1 MTDACRAQNSKDMH
15 ACMPNLGERISA
27 CMNPGVCVC
36 MLFYVRT
43 KAGATEAAWTGAFL
57 MSLGVKEEEEDGAGV
72 PRLAEMV
79 EERARGATVVAKHQ
93 LAAAVDIIVRMS
105 RAWCGLLYTRAI
117 ERNI

>member
-1 MTDACRAQNSKDMH
+1 MH
-15 ACMPNLGERISA
+15 ACMPNLGERH
-27 CMNPGVCVC
+27 CMNAGVCVC

-57 MSLGVKEEEEDGAGV
+57 MSLGVKEEDGAGV